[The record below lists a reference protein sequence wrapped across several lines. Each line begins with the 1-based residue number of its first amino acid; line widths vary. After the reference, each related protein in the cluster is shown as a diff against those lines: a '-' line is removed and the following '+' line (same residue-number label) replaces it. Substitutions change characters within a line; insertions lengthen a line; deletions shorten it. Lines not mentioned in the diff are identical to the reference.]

1 METQP
6 KKKQVMRYSEEE
18 ISLIKNTFKEEEM
31 LKEIRK
37 QFLQFPSA
45 LTLSPD
51 AIKVL
56 KKTLL
61 PVIEP
66 DAPMWQVTD
75 MWLSLNIRERSPEDA
90 LLIIKARKLLMDYYE
105 QEFEVL
111 EGKKKERKIKLEDL
125 VEVTDDANDMLIRL
139 TARNEIVTH
148 LEQQLAQLS
157 VLAIQDTQKLV
168 DDMLKNSAK

>member
-6 KKKQVMRYSEEE
+6 KKKQVMRYDEQE

-37 QFLQFPSA
+37 QFLQFPST

-111 EGKKKERKIKLEDL
+111 EGNKKARKIKLEDL